1 MDTPSLIPIAVSA
14 AARKPGS
21 RIMLHYVMEFAG
33 TGFSVDMAEIVK
45 AGKSSIGKKLFGGQV
60 CLSAAVTAK
69 DDINARLQ
77 ESIRFGSEWNVVRSM
92 LSEHGEVDFEAS
104 LDDLIQGRARLVITG

>member
-1 MDTPSLIPIAVSA
+1 MGLPVFQRELEFLFLQEGNAV
-14 AARKPGS
+14 
-21 RIMLHYVMEFAG
+21 L
-33 TGFSVDMAEIVK
+33 VDMAEIVK

-69 DDINARLQ
+69 DDINSRLQ
-77 ESIRFGSEWNVVRSM
+77 ESIRFGSELNVVRSM